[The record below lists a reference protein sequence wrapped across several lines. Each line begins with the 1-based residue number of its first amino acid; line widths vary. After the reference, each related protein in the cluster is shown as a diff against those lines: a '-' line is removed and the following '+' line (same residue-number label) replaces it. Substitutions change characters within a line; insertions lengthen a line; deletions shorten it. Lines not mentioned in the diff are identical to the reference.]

1 MVISV
6 RVRLTIEEKA
16 FKVWQ
21 YITNLLY
28 KMNPYT
34 LLNLMNLLSQRG
46 TVFVKK
52 PGSVLQIDV
61 TLLQNRVGI
70 IKVLQGL

>member
-1 MVISV
+1 
-6 RVRLTIEEKA
+6 
-16 FKVWQ
+16 
-21 YITNLLY
+21 
-28 KMNPYT
+28 MNPYT

-70 IKVLQGL
+70 IKVLQGLCRAASHC